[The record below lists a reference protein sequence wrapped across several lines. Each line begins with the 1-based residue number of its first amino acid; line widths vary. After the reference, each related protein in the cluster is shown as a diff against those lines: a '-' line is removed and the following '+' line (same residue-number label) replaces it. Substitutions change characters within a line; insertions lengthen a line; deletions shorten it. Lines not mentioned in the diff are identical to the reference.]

1 VSARGDVQY
10 IAWQNAHCSTIN
22 IDAAEGANGRGAHGL
37 REGDRVVYVGAN
49 KPNDGMTNAMTDRAL
64 DDPQH
69 AQRVGLLG
77 GRRRPH
83 GARDD
88 PQLAYCITVHRR
100 KVGVR

>member
-1 VSARGDVQY
+1 
-10 IAWQNAHCSTIN
+10 
-22 IDAAEGANGRGAHGL
+22 
-37 REGDRVVYVGAN
+37 
-49 KPNDGMTNAMTDRAL
+49 MTNAMTDRAL